1 MSGMTCQQRDSGA
14 GGVGGRN
21 AGQGRGAGSRRLV
34 REEEHGVAVGQV
46 VEVADKNHPGAPLEG
61 RGGGGRGFVRVGD
74 HSDCGRLTA
83 VGKKLRAQRAPLLV
97 RNDHG
102 HSAGRCGVK
111 LNLTLHV
118 P

>member
-46 VEVADKNHPGAPLEG
+46 VEVADEDEAVPLG
-61 RGGGGRGFVRVGD
+61 KRRARRRRRLVRVGD
-74 HSDCGRLTA
+74 HGNVRH
-83 VGKKLRAQRAPLLV
+83 RAPV
-97 RNDHG
+97 GDQR
-102 HSAGRCGVK
+102 
-111 LNLTLHV
+111 
-118 P
+118 

>member
-46 VEVADKNHPGAPLEG
+46 VE
-61 RGGGGRGFVRVGD
+61 
-74 HSDCGRLTA
+74 
-83 VGKKLRAQRAPLLV
+83 
-97 RNDHG
+97 
-102 HSAGRCGVK
+102 
-111 LNLTLHV
+111 
-118 P
+118 

>member
-46 VEVADKNHPGAPLEG
+46 VEVADENDARAALHRPARARL
-61 RGGGGRGFVRVGD
+61 RLVRVGD
-74 HSDCGRLTA
+74 H
-83 VGKKLRAQRAPLLV
+83 LRAHRLAPRRLHLDAQLLALLLG
-97 RNDHG
+97 DDDG
-102 HSAGRCGVK
+102 AGLEPV
-111 LNLTLHV
+111 LNRLSLHHR
-118 P
+118 